1 MLGVNIFT
9 VVYYSSVVNTNMLT
23 EEQQIYDAIDEV
35 DFSESPVELP
45 CNVTSLPDEI
55 AELERKRIQWALQ
68 TANNNKTHA
77 SKRLGIGRTLLI
89 HKCKKHGFAV

>member
-1 MLGVNIFT
+1 
-9 VVYYSSVVNTNMLT
+9 MLT
-23 EEQQIYDAIDEV
+23 KEQQIYEAIDAV
-35 DFSESPVELP
+35 DFSEAPVELP
-45 CNVTSLPDEI
+45 CNVTTLPDEL

>member
-1 MLGVNIFT
+1 
-9 VVYYSSVVNTNMLT
+9 MLT
-23 EEQQIYDAIDEV
+23 PEQQIYEAIDAV
-35 DFSESPVELP
+35 DFSESEVELP
-45 CNVTSLPDEI
+45 CNVTTLPDEL

-89 HKCKKHGFAV
+89 HKCKKHGIAV

>member
-1 MLGVNIFT
+1 
-9 VVYYSSVVNTNMLT
+9 MLT
-23 EEQQIYDAIDEV
+23 NKEQQIYEAIDAV
-35 DFSESPVELP
+35 DFSESSVELP
-45 CNVTSLPDEI
+45 CDVVSLPDEI

>member
-1 MLGVNIFT
+1 ML
-9 VVYYSSVVNTNMLT
+9 SK
-23 EEQQIYDAIDEV
+23 EQQIYEAIDSV

-45 CNVTSLPDEI
+45 CNVTTLPDEL

-77 SKRLGIGRTLLI
+77 SRRLGIGRTLLI
-89 HKCKKHGFAV
+89 HKCKKHGIAV

>member
-1 MLGVNIFT
+1 
-9 VVYYSSVVNTNMLT
+9 MLT

-35 DFSESPVELP
+35 DFAESQVELP
-45 CNVTSLPDEI
+45 CDVVSLPDEI
-55 AELERKRIQWALQ
+55 AELERKRIEWALQ

>member
-1 MLGVNIFT
+1 
-9 VVYYSSVVNTNMLT
+9 MLT

-35 DFSESPVELP
+35 DFSESQVELP
-45 CNVTSLPDEI
+45 CDVVSLPDEI
-55 AELERKRIQWALQ
+55 ADLERKRIQWALQ

>member
-1 MLGVNIFT
+1 MST
-9 VVYYSSVVNTNMLT
+9 
-23 EEQQIYDAIDEV
+23 EQQQLYDAITEL
-35 DFSESPVELP
+35 DFDHPSEDLP

-55 AELERKRIQWALQ
+55 AELERKRIKWALQ

>member
-1 MLGVNIFT
+1 
-9 VVYYSSVVNTNMLT
+9 MLT

-35 DFSESPVELP
+35 DFAESQVELP
-45 CNVTSLPDEI
+45 CDVVSLPDEI
-55 AELERKRIQWALQ
+55 ADLERKRIQWALQ